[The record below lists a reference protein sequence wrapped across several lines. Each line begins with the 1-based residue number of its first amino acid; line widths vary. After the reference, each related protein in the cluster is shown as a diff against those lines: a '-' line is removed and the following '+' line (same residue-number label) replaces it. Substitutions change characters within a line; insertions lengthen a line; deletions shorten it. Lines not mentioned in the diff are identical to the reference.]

1 MDWNAVVT
9 VYERHFQLACQL
21 LGRFGAVAETDYFN
35 VLAMQVDDPLGFLA
49 EVEAAARQD
58 AALRESLSRVMP
70 VTATFAFQT
79 PTEFEDRARQA
90 AELWLPNLVG
100 QTFHVRMHRRG
111 FKGRLSSQV
120 EELFLDHFLID
131 SLQQQDSVAELGFD
145 NPDFILALETLG
157 QRAGMSLWS
166 REQIARYSL
175 LRLD

>member
-79 PTEFEDRARQA
+79 PTEFEDR
-90 AELWLPNLVG
+90 
-100 QTFHVRMHRRG
+100 
-111 FKGRLSSQV
+111 
-120 EELFLDHFLID
+120 
-131 SLQQQDSVAELGFD
+131 
-145 NPDFILALETLG
+145 
-157 QRAGMSLWS
+157 
-166 REQIARYSL
+166 
-175 LRLD
+175 